1 MGIRAKGSL
10 GKLKGTA
17 VVIRKDGTKEEVAIE
32 IPVTEEQGKSI
43 ECSVAKY
50 SDPIIKEK

>member
-10 GKLKGTA
+10 GKLTGTA
-17 VVIRKDGTKEEVAIE
+17 VVIRKDGTREEVAVE

-43 ECSVAKY
+43 ECSVAN